1 MSSLVLLLSGEVFAA
16 GDAPR
21 LARLEARGDGEEDLR
36 AEARPP
42 MNRGVRI
49 LAEVG
54 MGGLVALGGGFVGGA
69 VGLGLCETV
78 GLGRKGHL
86 PCLGTT
92 LLGAGAGIA
101 AGYGLGVWTAG
112 ERLDGDG
119 RLWAALLGTG
129 LGVGLGLPLIE
140 HVGGASPFV
149 LGAVG
154 GVLGYELSQA
164 EVPASGEALALTR
177 PRLVPVVS
185 FSRDGGL
192 VGMSGRF

>member
-21 LARLEARGDGEEDLR
+21 LARLEARGDGEEDLT
-36 AEARPP
+36 AEARTS
-42 MNRGVRI
+42 RGVRI

-69 VGLGLCETV
+69 VGLGLCETT
-78 GLGRKGHL
+78 GLGRRGHL
-86 PCLGTT
+86 PCLGTA
-92 LLGAGAGIA
+92 LLGAGAGVA
-101 AGYGLGVWTAG
+101 GGYGLGVWIAG

-140 HVGGASPFV
+140 RVGGASPLV

-154 GVLGYELSQA
+154 GVLGYELSQD
-164 EVPASGEALALTR
+164 EVPEAVALTR
-177 PRLVPVVS
+177 PRLVPVLS

-192 VGMSGRF
+192 VGLSGRF